1 MSLTKFRIFDPVRAS
16 KKCPLLV
23 FGPDLHTKTLP
34 FEVPTLN
41 DKSLESWNESGTKF
55 HSISTKSLT
64 RNLCP
69 AGTTKM
75 KPIISYIKEAP
86 KRNPAAGVNTDLVTI
101 VCKASE
107 VVAIASQFAQAW
119 PIFSMKTDNKDEER
133 VIELDFFTVDDD
145 NKSDKSC
152 LISLIENIRNA
163 ARIVD
168 TPTNFMHTN
177 TFLSEAEK
185 VVSELPNCSLEVIK
199 GEDLEK
205 RGFGGIWSVGMA
217 AVNLPA
223 LAILKLE
230 NGDDK
235 KKVCLVGKGIVYDT
249 GGLSIKSK
257 TGMVRF

>member
-1 MSLTKFRIFDPVRAS
+1 
-16 KKCPLLV
+16 
-23 FGPDLHTKTLP
+23 
-34 FEVPTLN
+34 
-41 DKSLESWNESGTKF
+41 
-55 HSISTKSLT
+55 
-64 RNLCP
+64 
-69 AGTTKM
+69 M

-86 KRNPAAGVNTDLVTI
+86 KRNPAAEINTDLVII
-101 VCKASE
+101 VCEANE

-119 PIFSMKTDNKDEER
+119 PIFSMKTDNKQEQER

-145 NKSDKSC
+145 NKSDKSS
-152 LISLIENIRNA
+152 LIPLIENIRNA

-168 TPTNFMHTN
+168 TPTNLMHTII
-177 TFLSEAEK
+177 FLSEAEK
-185 VVSELPNCSLEVIK
+185 VISELPRCSLEVIK

-235 KKVCLVGKGIVYDT
+235 KKICLVGKGIVYDT

-257 TGMVRF
+257 TGMPGMKGDCGGAAGLLFAFKNLA